1 MTAMTKSDMMK
12 RAFTLAVWALASAG
26 TLAAQTTTTPSTT
39 RTDAPRRHVVPV
51 RSPAERGFDKK
62 EVQIAMRDGVRLHT
76 TILIP
81 KNQAGQ
87 RLPILMTRT
96 PYGTG
101 SADKTVMSP
110 ILADLTKDGY
120 IFVFQDIRGRFGSEG
135 EFVML
140 RPMRDTTDAR
150 AIDEAT
156 DTYDTIDWLL
166 KNVPHNNG
174 RVGMLGTS
182 YPGWLTVVAMLDP
195 HPALKA
201 VSPRA
206 SPADMFIGDDFHHNG
221 AFRLSYGFEYATMM
235 ETGKEITAFK
245 FDEPDLYDWYL
256 KLGSLANVKDRLPG
270 KIPTWT
276 NFAIHPNYD
285 EFWQRQAVGPYLT
298 KVKVPTLNVAG
309 WWDQEDFYGPVKIYE
324 TLEPHD
330 TRNLNYLVVGP
341 WNHGGWSAARGD
353 SLGRIGFGSP
363 TSAYFRKNIEAPWFA
378 YWLKDR
384 GKLKL
389 AEATTFQ
396 SGSDVWQT
404 YNSWPPKKNV
414 SVKKLYFQ
422 PGRQLSF
429 NAPSG
434 DAASAFDS
442 YVSDP
447 ANPVPYRKRPILP
460 TYGPGSTWSRWLVDD
475 QRFASERPDVLS
487 FQTAPLTEDV
497 SIAGAISAHLLASTT
512 GSDADWIVK
521 LIDVYPE
528 TEPDSAL
535 RGYQLMVAN
544 DVLRGR
550 FRNGFVTPQ
559 AIVPNQVTE
568 YVIDLHTQDYRF
580 LKGHRIMVQVQ
591 STWFPLIDRNP
602 QTFVPNIFEAKE
614 SDFQSA
620 TQRIY
625 HSPQSAS
632 YVQLPVV
639 QLTGR
644 STTPP
649 RR

>member
-1 MTAMTKSDMMK
+1 MKTMTRSATMT
-12 RAFTLAVWALASAG
+12 RVFTLAVCALASVG
-26 TLAAQTTTTPSTT
+26 TLTAQDTST
-39 RTDAPRRHVVPV
+39 RSRPRPDAPRRYVVPA
-51 RSPAERGFDKK
+51 RSSEAQGFDKK
-62 EVQIAMRDGVRLHT
+62 EVQIAMRDGVHLHT
-76 TILIP
+76 TILVP
-81 KNQAGQ
+81 KNQAGR

-96 PYGTG
+96 PYGIG
-101 SADKTVMSP
+101 SADRTVMSP
-110 ILADLTKDGY
+110 VLADLTRDGY
-120 IFVFQDIRGRFGSEG
+120 IFVFQDIRGRFASEG
-135 EFVML
+135 QFEML
-140 RPMRDTTDAR
+140 RPMRDTSDHK

-166 KNVPHNNG
+166 KNVPNNNG

-245 FDEPDLYDWYL
+245 FDQPDLYDWYL

-270 KIPTWT
+270 DIPTWS
-276 NFAIHPNYD
+276 NFATHPNYD
-285 EFWQRQAVGPYLT
+285 AFWQRQAVAPYLNQ
-298 KVKVPTLNVAG
+298 VKVPTLNIAG
-309 WWDQEDFYGPVKIYE
+309 WWDQEDFYGPVRIYE
-324 TLEPHD
+324 ALEPHD

-341 WNHGGWSAARGD
+341 WNHGGWSAPAGD
-353 SLGRIGFGSP
+353 SLGRIGFGSK

-414 SVKKLYFQ
+414 SARKLYFQ
-422 PGRQLSF
+422 PGHQLSF

-434 DAASAFDS
+434 DSASAFDS

-475 QRFASERPDVLS
+475 QRFASARPDVLS
-487 FQTAPLTEDV
+487 LETAPLAADV
-497 SIAGAISAHLLASTT
+497 TIAGAISAHIFASTT

-528 TEPDSAL
+528 TEPDSAM

-559 AIVPNQVTE
+559 PIVPDQVTE
-568 YVIDLHTQDYRF
+568 YTIDLHTQDYRF

-591 STWFPLIDRNP
+591 SSWFPLIDRNP
-602 QTFVPNIFEAKE
+602 QTFVPNIFEAKD

-620 TQRIY
+620 TQRIF

-632 YVQLPVV
+632 YVQLPV
-639 QLTGR
+639 LH
-644 STTPP
+644 
-649 RR
+649 